1 MTKRL
6 EEAFAKAS
14 KLPEKEQDSLAAWLM
29 EELEDEHAWE
39 EKLQSPTMCWLG
51 SLRRHSLSTE
61 PGRPAPWT
69 QMVCEITDDGA
80 FQKSVSGTPSP
91 HPRVSTTGI

>member
-39 EKLQSPTMCWLG
+39 EKFAKSHDVLARLAKKALAEHRAGKT
-51 SLRRHSLSTE
+51 
-61 PGRPAPWT
+61 RPLDP
-69 QMVCEITDDGA
+69 DGL
-80 FQKSVSGTPSP
+80 
-91 HPRVSTTGI
+91 

>member
-29 EELEDEHAWE
+29 EELEDERAWE
-39 EKLQSPTMCWLG
+39 EKFAKSHDVLARLAEETLAEHRAGKTRAISSRSSP
-51 SLRRHSLSTE
+51 
-61 PGRPAPWT
+61 
-69 QMVCEITDDGA
+69 
-80 FQKSVSGTPSP
+80 
-91 HPRVSTTGI
+91 